1 MTNLAIKGGNPVR
14 TEKFPKWPQYGE
26 KELEAL
32 KNVLYSGVWGTLGPE
47 VKKFTERFANY
58 QGANHAVAVTNG
70 TVTLEVALRALG
82 IGRGDEVII
91 PPYTFN
97 ATASAV
103 LSLGAVPVFVDIEH
117 DTYNIDAEKIEQAI
131 TSRTK
136 GIIPVHVGGR
146 ACDMDKIMDI
156 SKKYNL
162 YVVEDS
168 AHAVGSEW
176 KGQRAGSIGHAGS
189 FSFQASKNLTAGE
202 GGCITVND
210 TAIYEKCWSIH
221 HCGRDMHSSVW
232 YAHPNIGTN
241 ARMTEWQAAILNSQM
256 DLIDEQLETRMANAA
271 YLNKRFSEIP
281 CIEVMKEDSRIT
293 RNAYHL
299 FLFKYKK
306 EKCKGLTKEVF
317 MDALKA
323 EGIPCSPGY
332 VSLYKQPLFYGEDIK
347 RVTGTEFSYKDLYL
361 ENAEKAADEG
371 MWLTQNMLLG
381 DKKDMDTIADAIIKI
396 YENVD
401 ELL

>member
-1 MTNLAIKGGNPVR
+1 MSKLALNGGNPVR
-14 TEKFPKWPQYGE
+14 TEKFQKWPQFGE

-32 KNVLYSGVWGTLGPE
+32 KNVLHSGIWGTLGAE
-47 VKKFTERFANY
+47 VIKFSKRFAQY
-58 QGANHAVAVTNG
+58 QGAKHAVAVTNG
-70 TVTLEVALRALG
+70 TVTLEVILRSLG

-103 LSLGAVPVFVDIEH
+103 LFLGAVPVFVDIEP
-117 DTYNIDAEKIEQAI
+117 DTYNMDPEKIEEAL
-131 TSRTK
+131 TARTK
-136 GIIPVHVGGR
+136 AIIPVHVGGR
-146 ACDMDKIMDI
+146 PCDMDKIMDI
-156 SKKYNL
+156 AKKYNL
-162 YVVEDS
+162 FVVEDS

-176 KGQRAGSIGHAGS
+176 NGQRVGSIGHAGS

-210 TAIYEKCWSIH
+210 TILYEKCWSIH

-241 ARMTEWQAAILNSQM
+241 ARMTEWQAAILNTQM
-256 DLIDEQLETRMANAA
+256 DSIDEQLETRMANAE
-271 YLNKRFSEIP
+271 YLNKRLSTIP
-281 CIEVMKEDSRIT
+281 CIEIMKEDSRVT

-299 FLFKYKK
+299 FIFKYKK
-306 EKCKGLTKEVF
+306 EKCKGLTKERF
-317 MDALKA
+317 MKALNA
-323 EGIPCSPGY
+323 EGIPCSSGY
-332 VSLYKQPLFYGEDIK
+332 VSLYKQPLFFGEDIK
-347 RVTGTEFSYKDLYL
+347 RVTGVEVSYKELYL
-361 ENAEKAADEG
+361 ENAEKAGEEG
-371 MWLTQNMLLG
+371 IWFGQNLLLG
-381 DKKDMDTIADAIIKI
+381 AKRDMDEIADAIIKV